1 MFFAIQYD
9 NIFMNKGEIMLSDK
23 ALKNVQAV
31 LASCDELIYGRF
43 IFAENIIAKILQE
56 ISESEEI
63 FDLIKEC
70 MKNFNFD
77 KEFNRA
83 KVKLPTKDGYFIMPE
98 SKAIIL
104 PLVFC
109 ILVDIRDRKLNFHDF
124 LKNYFT
130 SENID
135 EFQNFAES
143 VMIPFKNAIMYCFD
157 MEDYQ
162 TKDIEQKQSGQE
174 IVEEVEKEINQ
185 NKVEPTFDE
194 ERLNVLFTDFELILD
209 QIKEELKTDRHIK
222 QTIKDDMFYLIGT
235 MKDCCLAKDLKN
247 MSAYIVA
254 IEYIAKNAG
263 NLIFLAR
270 ELKSKLR
277 EFYIK

>member
-1 MFFAIQYD
+1 
-9 NIFMNKGEIMLSDK
+9 MLTDK
-23 ALKNVQAV
+23 ALKNVQTV

-124 LKNYFT
+124 LKNYFM
-130 SENID
+130 SESID

-143 VMIPFKNAIMYCFD
+143 VIIPFKNAIMYCFD

-162 TKDIEQKQSGQE
+162 TKEIKEPQSGQE
-174 IVEEVEKEINQ
+174 IVEEVEQEAKASKPEIS
-185 NKVEPTFDE
+185 FDE
-194 ERLNVLFTDFELILD
+194 EKLNVLFKDFELILD
-209 QIKEELKTDRHIK
+209 QMKEELKTERHVK
-222 QTIKDDMFYLIGT
+222 NSVKEDLFYMFST
-235 MKDCCLAKDLKN
+235 MKDCCVLKDLKN

-254 IEYIAKNAG
+254 VEYISKSAG
-263 NLIFLAR
+263 NLIFLAK